1 MSDVIIQ
8 IVFASGN
15 THYTI
20 SSRAFLKKIKRVAA
34 LILSVCVFV
43 ESGGGG
49 EDTGAFCRGAA
60 RRAARAQK
68 RRSCDATRGNLHKN
82 LVPAQ

>member
-1 MSDVIIQ
+1 MSNVIIQ
-8 IVFASGN
+8 IFFASSN

-43 ESGGGG
+43 ELGGGG
-49 EDTGAFCRGAA
+49 EVAGAFCCGAA
-60 RRAARAQK
+60 RRAVRPQK
-68 RRSCDATRGNLHKN
+68 RRSRDATRGNLHKN
-82 LVPAQ
+82 LGPAQ